1 MEDRRERLIGEIR
14 LLRNAG
20 EAMTSQMNGVGTH
33 IETCHAHWQML
44 MDMFMAGT
52 DPTEMAS
59 VMDMVS
65 GIFEGMAR
73 QVDSLNT
80 VTWVIKDSMEMPT
93 DEGAESLPSGA
104 ESMPSHPAAVPEVVK
119 LEESG

>member
-20 EAMTSQMNGVGTH
+20 EAIYNQMNGVGAH
-33 IETCHAHWQML
+33 IETCHAHSQML
-44 MDMFMAGT
+44 MDLFMMGT
-52 DPTEMAS
+52 DPNEMES
-59 VMDMVS
+59 TMEMVR

-73 QVDSLNT
+73 QVDSLNS
-80 VTWVIKDSMEMPT
+80 VTWVVKDSMEMPT
-93 DEGAESLPSGA
+93 DEGAESLPT
-104 ESMPSHPAAVPEVVK
+104 HPATVPEVVK